1 MSKEMRIE
9 GSHVA
14 PVVKALSNDVR
25 LKILSLLSDGDMNVQ
40 NIAAQLDLSKTAVL
54 THINLLEQAGFIRS
68 EYRTGTVG
76 NQRICHKVYDRLI
89 FDFDPQ
95 QKSDADD
102 ETYYETEVPVGNF
115 FGFDAWPPC
124 GLASHGHIIRKW
136 DDPSSFCDVERVN
149 AALVWTA
156 FGYLEYRIPVDP
168 LFIGK
173 KITKV
178 KIELEISPH
187 HMVRTHKALCLPP
200 DIPASRI
207 TEDVSDVTFWVN
219 GVEVGTQTIGLED
232 DRESAIYTPSWWR
245 TLPYNGELMKI
256 SLNDGGC
263 FINHRKT
270 SPTTGAEILTLEERF
285 LTLRVGVKPDA
296 ERMNGIMVFG
306 REFGKYPQG
315 ILVKFF
321 IAD

>member
-1 MSKEMRIE
+1 MPDR
-9 GSHVA
+9 GRRVGLGQRA
-14 PVVKALSNDVR
+14 N
-25 LKILSLLSDGDMNVQ
+25 
-40 NIAAQLDLSKTAVL
+40 
-54 THINLLEQAGFIRS
+54 LEQRLPGNRAQGGKAFDAERGVLFPLTPEHPDGGAGYS
-68 EYRTGTVG
+68 GGLHGG

-89 FDFDPQ
+89 FDFNPQ
-95 QKSDADD
+95 TKSDADD
-102 ETYYETEVPVGNF
+102 EAYYGTEVPVGNF
-115 FGFDAWPPC
+115 FGFDAWAPC
-124 GLASHGHIIRKW
+124 GLASHSHIIRKW

-173 KITKV
+173 RITKV

-219 GVEVGTQTIGLED
+219 GVEVGTQTCRLEN

-245 TLPYNGELMKI
+245 TLPYNGELIKI

-263 FINHRKT
+263 FINRNKL
-270 SPTTGAEILTLEERF
+270 SPMTGAEILSLQERF
-285 LTLRVGVKPDA
+285 LTLRVGIKPDA
-296 ERMNGIMVFG
+296 QHMNGIMVFG

>member
-1 MSKEMRIE
+1 MAKEMRIE

-40 NIAAQLDLSKTAVL
+40 SIAAQLDLSKTAVL

-68 EYRTGTVG
+68 EYHTGTVG

-95 QKSDADD
+95 PKSDADD
-102 ETYYETEVPVGNF
+102 EMYYETEVPVGNF
-115 FGFDAWPPC
+115 FGFDAWAPC
-124 GLASHGHIIRKW
+124 GMASHSHIIKKW

-149 AALVWTA
+149 ASLVWTA

-173 KITKV
+173 RITKV
-178 KIELEISPH
+178 KIVMEISPH
-187 HMVRTHKALCLPP
+187 HMVKTHKALCLPP
-200 DIPASRI
+200 DIPISRI
-207 TEDVSDVTFWVN
+207 TEDVSDVTVWVN
-219 GVEVGTQTIGLED
+219 GVEVGTQTVYVGD
-232 DRESAIYTPSWWR
+232 DREGAIYTPAWWR
-245 TLPYNGELMKI
+245 TLPYNGELLKI

-270 SPTTGAEILTLEERF
+270 NALTGAEIISLGERF

-296 ERMNGIMVFG
+296 KYMNGIMVFG
-306 REFGKYPQG
+306 RGFGKHQQG
-315 ILVKFF
+315 ILAKFF

>member
-1 MSKEMRIE
+1 M
-9 GSHVA
+9 
-14 PVVKALSNDVR
+14 
-25 LKILSLLSDGDMNVQ
+25 
-40 NIAAQLDLSKTAVL
+40 
-54 THINLLEQAGFIRS
+54 
-68 EYRTGTVG
+68 
-76 NQRICHKVYDRLI
+76 
-89 FDFDPQ
+89 
-95 QKSDADD
+95 
-102 ETYYETEVPVGNF
+102 GNF
-115 FGFDAWPPC
+115 FGFDAWAPC

-173 KITKV
+173 RITKV

-207 TEDVSDVTFWVN
+207 TDDMSDVTFWVN
-219 GVEVGTQTIGLED
+219 GVEVGTQTVNLED

-270 SPTTGAEILTLEERF
+270 NPATGAEILALEERF
-285 LTLRVGVKPDA
+285 LTLKSRRQARRGA
-296 ERMNGIMVFG
+296 HERHHGLRARIRQVSSGHPGEVLHRRLIRKFNNIIASRFSAGCTSG
-306 REFGKYPQG
+306 G
-315 ILVKFF
+315 ILFCANRVKKGLTNTMCC
-321 IAD
+321 I